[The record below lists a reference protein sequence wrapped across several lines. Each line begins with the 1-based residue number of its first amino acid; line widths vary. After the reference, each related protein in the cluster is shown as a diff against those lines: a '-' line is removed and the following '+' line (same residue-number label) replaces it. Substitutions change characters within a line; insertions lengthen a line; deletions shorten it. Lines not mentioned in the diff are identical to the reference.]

1 MYKDYVKAVTSK
13 YNVFTFQVSNYQD
26 HLVWDKDDD
35 AAMDFV
41 ASCSNI
47 RSHVFGISQKTRFD
61 IKSMAGMLWYHL
73 ELQVTFL
80 NTLIVMKNLM
90 NEINFFFI

>member
-1 MYKDYVKAVTSK
+1 MECINSNS
-13 YNVFTFQVSNYQD
+13 NVMTCQASNYQD

-47 RSHVFGISQKTRFD
+47 RSQVFNISQKTRFD
-61 IKSMAGMLWYHL
+61 IKSMAGMLQY
-73 ELQVTFL
+73 QNTRSIIFL
-80 NTLIVMKNLM
+80 KG
-90 NEINFFFI
+90 F